1 MADYLVPMT
10 IQILIKDIDEDELEQ
25 RIDDANFALS
35 EIFYSSDADD
45 DHFELYSN
53 NIHWDQIKEVLI

>member
-10 IQILIKDIDEDELEQ
+10 IQILIKDINEDELEQ

-35 EIFYSSDADD
+35 EIFYSNDADD
-45 DHFELYSN
+45 DHFELHSN
-53 NIHWDQIKEVLI
+53 NIHWDQIKEV

>member
-45 DHFELYSN
+45 DHFELHSN
-53 NIHWDQIKEVLI
+53 NIHWDQIKEV